1 MWTWHVKERRCK
13 ARLQNVAR
21 ASIKVTMWG
30 RVTSKALHSSH
41 QTFPKH
47 TGNISARGSA
57 VAALWERCMSVVGK
71 FSQGCLKEQRDRLC
85 YFSSA
90 SHRSHCLPL
99 SCSCQSHFGRASGG
113 LTEPPHTP
121 FPSGSLYTKTHMLKQ
136 TPIPNLSSNLPLWS
150 SIWLS
155 RFGAIGEHSLALL
168 RRFLN
173 TYSQLILQTHTHTL
187 KTRTG

>member
-1 MWTWHVKERRCK
+1 MKERRCK

-30 RVTSKALHSSH
+30 RVTTKALHSSH

-71 FSQGCLKEQRDRLC
+71 FSQGCLKGQRDRLC

-113 LTEPPHTP
+113 LIEPSHTP

-136 TPIPNLSSNLPLWS
+136 TPIPNSSSNLPLWS

-155 RFGAIGEHSLALL
+155 RFGAIGEHSSAL
-168 RRFLN
+168 
-173 TYSQLILQTHTHTL
+173 
-187 KTRTG
+187 